1 MNNRVATTPS
11 SSPSAAS
18 ITPGSVNASRLHEL
32 RQLDERLSQRPIDLD
47 PSGYVLISLDRE
59 RTELVAEL
67 YSNGINARGL
77 ATDPETGEVLSC
89 RGGAPRQPLVVF
101 RGRTAKELG
110 IQLTEGDT
118 PAPISRLDHA
128 LYLGRELQKAESALR
143 SGESYIQD

>member
-18 ITPGSVNASRLHEL
+18 ITPGPVTASRLHEL
-32 RQLDERLSQRPIDLD
+32 RELDERLSQRPIDLD
-47 PSGYVLISLDRE
+47 PAGYVLISLDRE

-101 RGRTAKELG
+101 RGRTAKSWVSSSPRV
-110 IQLTEGDT
+110 I

-128 LYLGRELQKAESALR
+128 LYLGRELQKAEAALR